1 MILSKRLNAAAA
13 YVRKGA
19 VLADVGTDHAYLP
32 IFAVENGI
40 ASRAVASDINE
51 GPLKNAESN
60 IERHGLSEKIECVLT
75 SGFEGLDGFGITD
88 AVIAGMGGELI
99 ATIIENASFIR
110 RDCFRLIIQPMTMH
124 EAARKALFSLGF
136 SVIGEYVLKE
146 DGKFYTVI
154 CADYTG
160 DVAFDVDDFLLLYGD
175 ESLRNYESDNV
186 RKEYLTREISKYER
200 ISKGK
205 CSAGINTDAED
216 ETARKLKERL

>member
-13 YVRKGA
+13 YIRKGA

-60 IERHGLSEKIECVLT
+60 IEKHGLSEKIECMLT
-75 SGFEGLDGFGITD
+75 SGFAGLDSFGITD

-99 ATIIENASFIR
+99 ATIIKNANFIR
-110 RDCFRLIIQPMTMH
+110 QDCFRLIIQPMTMH
-124 EAARKALFSLGF
+124 ETARKALFALGF
-136 SVIGEYVLKE
+136 SIVGECVLKE

-160 DVAFDVDDFLLLYGD
+160 NAVFDVDDFSLLYGD

-205 CSAGINTDAED
+205 RSAGIYADAE
-216 ETARKLKERL
+216 EEIVRKLKERL